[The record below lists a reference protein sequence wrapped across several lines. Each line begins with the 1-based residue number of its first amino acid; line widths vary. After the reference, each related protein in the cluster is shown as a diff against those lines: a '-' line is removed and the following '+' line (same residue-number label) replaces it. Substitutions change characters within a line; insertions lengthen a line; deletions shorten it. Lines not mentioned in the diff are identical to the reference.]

1 MKGFPLPT
9 TLRGVMLTD
18 QTILRLADDVRFQS
32 LGEGQQTV
40 IVSLSSGYLY
50 TCNDTTHSF
59 LKAMDARKTFG
70 QIVDALAAEY
80 DVNRD
85 KLRADMAA
93 LSEKLLKEKLVVI
106 HA

>member
-1 MKGFPLPT
+1 
-9 TLRGVMLTD
+9 MLTD
-18 QTILRLADDVRFQS
+18 QTILQLANDARFQS

-40 IVSLSSGYLY
+40 IVSLASGFLY

-59 LKAMDARKTFG
+59 LRAMDGQKTFG
-70 QIVDALAAEY
+70 QIVDALAGEY
-80 DVNRD
+80 EVNRD

-93 LSEKLLKEKLVVI
+93 LTEKLLKEKLVLV